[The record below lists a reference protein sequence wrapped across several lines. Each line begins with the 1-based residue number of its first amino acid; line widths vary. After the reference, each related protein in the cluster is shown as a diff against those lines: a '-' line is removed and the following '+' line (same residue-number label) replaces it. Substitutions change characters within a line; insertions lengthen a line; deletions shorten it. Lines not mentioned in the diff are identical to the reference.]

1 MIESINDAETGF
13 VFDIQRF
20 SVHDGPGIRTI
31 VFLKGC
37 PLRCAWCCNPESQQL
52 KPVLMFKEDR
62 CISCGKCVKSCSVGA
77 IHLETSPIVNREL
90 CISCGNCTEICPT
103 SALTLKG
110 KKMTVAEI
118 IEELKKDGITYRRS
132 GGGITLSGGEVLVQS
147 TFTVE
152 LLKACRSMGWHTAI
166 ETTGFASIK
175 TIEKVIPNV
184 DLVLLDIKAMNDKLH
199 QQYTGVSNE
208 VILRNAKRISEL
220 TEMAVRVPVIPE
232 VNAFVDEVR
241 DLCEF
246 VKTLKDVKTIH
257 LLPYHSYGE
266 NKYEIMGQDYLFKN
280 MNNLSQTVLKNLE
293 QIVVEA
299 GFTCVIGG

>member
-1 MIESINDAETGF
+1 MIESINGAEAGF

-52 KPVLMFKEDR
+52 KPVLMFKQDQCIR
-62 CISCGKCVKSCSVGA
+62 CESCVKSCVVCA
-77 IHLETSPIVNREL
+77 INLENSPMINRER
-90 CISCGNCTEICPT
+90 CVSCGNCTKVCPT
-103 SALTLKG
+103 NALTLKG
-110 KKMTVAEI
+110 EKMTVAQV
-118 IEELKKDGITYRRS
+118 IEELKKDAITYRRS

-147 TFTVE
+147 AFTIE
-152 LLKACRSMGWHTAI
+152 LLKACRAMGWHTAI
-166 ETTGFASIK
+166 ETTGFASTK

-184 DLVLLDIKAMNDKLH
+184 DLVLLDIKAINPKIH
-199 QQYTGVSNE
+199 QQYTGVSND
-208 VILRNAKRISEL
+208 VILQNAKRISQLAEV
-220 TEMAVRVPVIPE
+220 AVRVPVIPK
-232 VNAFVDEVR
+232 VNAVAEEMSG
-241 DLCEF
+241 LCQF

-280 MNNLSQTVLKNLE
+280 MNALSQTVLKSLE
-293 QIVVEA
+293 QIVIEA
-299 GFTCVIGG
+299 GFNCVIGG

>member
-1 MIESINDAETGF
+1 MNEINYGASGF

-37 PLRCAWCCNPESQQL
+37 PLRCAWCCNPESQRL
-52 KPVLMFKEDR
+52 NPVLMYQQDKCIR
-62 CISCGKCVKSCSVGA
+62 CGICVKSCSLGA
-77 IHLETSPIVNREL
+77 IDLETSPIVNREL
-90 CISCGNCTEICPT
+90 CSNCGNCTENCPT

-110 KKMTVAEI
+110 KKMTVLEI
-118 IEELKKDGITYRRS
+118 VEELKKDGITYRRS

-147 TFTVE
+147 GFTVE
-152 LLKACRSMGWHTAI
+152 LLKACRAMGWHTAI
-166 ETTGFASIK
+166 ETTGFASAK

-220 TEMAVRVPVIPE
+220 TEVAVRVPVVPE

-280 MNNLSQTVLKNLE
+280 MNALSQTVLKSLE
-293 QIVVEA
+293 QVVVEA
-299 GFTCVIGG
+299 GFNCVRGG